1 MDNKN
6 RKENRVQII
15 QNALKVLELPRFVS
29 SKEIKIKYLQLS
41 KKYHPDICEDKNK
54 MSEINSAY
62 EILKNY
68 IDNYRYSFDEEE
80 IYKQY
85 PENYHADRFR
95 F

>member
-1 MDNKN
+1 MESKIK
-6 RKENRVQII
+6 KENRVKAL
-15 QNALKVLELPRFVS
+15 QNALKVLELPPFVS
-29 SKEIKIKYLQLS
+29 FGEIKVKYRQLS
-41 KKYHPDICEDKNK
+41 KRYHPDIYKDDSK

-62 EILKNY
+62 EVLKNY
-68 IDNYRYSFDEEE
+68 IENYRYSFDEEE

>member
-6 RKENRVQII
+6 SNQSRVQIL
-15 QNALKVLELPRFVS
+15 QNALKVLELPQFVS
-29 SKEIKIKYLQLS
+29 LKEIKIKYYELS
-41 KKYHPDICEDKNK
+41 KKYHPDICEDKDK
-54 MSEINSAY
+54 MSEINNAY

-68 IDNYRYSFDEEE
+68 IDSYRYSFDEEE

>member
-6 RKENRVQII
+6 NKISKVQMI
-15 QNALKVLELPRFVS
+15 QNALKVLQLPQFVS
-29 SKEIKIKYLQLS
+29 FKEIKRRYYKLS
-41 KKYHPDICEDKNK
+41 KKYHPDICKEKER
-54 MSEINSAY
+54 MSELNNAY

-68 IDNYRYSFDEEE
+68 IENFRYSFSEEE
-80 IYKQY
+80 INKQY

>member
-1 MDNKN
+1 VDNKN

>member
-6 RKENRVQII
+6 NKQNRVQIL

-29 SKEIKIKYLQLS
+29 LKEIKIKYYELS
-41 KKYHPDICEDKNK
+41 KKYHPDICEEKEK
-54 MSEINSAY
+54 MTEINNAY

-68 IDNYRYSFDEEE
+68 IENYRYSFDEEE

-85 PENYHADRFR
+85 PESYHADRFR

>member
-6 RKENRVQII
+6 NKQNRVQIL
-15 QNALKVLELPRFVS
+15 QNALKVLELPQFVS
-29 SKEIKIKYLQLS
+29 LKEIKIKYYELS
-41 KKYHPDICEDKNK
+41 KKYHPDICEDKDK

-68 IDNYRYSFDEEE
+68 IENYRYSFDEEE

>member
-1 MDNKN
+1 VDNKK
-6 RKENRVQII
+6 RKENKVQII
-15 QNALKVLELPRFVS
+15 QNALKVLGLPKFIS
-29 SKEIKIKYLQLS
+29 MKEIRVKYLQLS
-41 KKYHPDICEDKNK
+41 KKYHPDIYEDKSK

-68 IDNYRYSFDEEE
+68 VDNYRYSFDEEE

>member
-1 MDNKN
+1 MDNQKIS
-6 RKENRVQII
+6 KVQSI
-15 QNALKVLELPRFVS
+15 QNALKILDLPQFVS
-29 SKEIKIKYLQLS
+29 FKEIKVKYHQLS

-54 MSEINSAY
+54 MVEINSAY
-62 EILKNY
+62 EMLKSY
-68 IDNYRYSFDEEE
+68 IEDFKYSFDDDE